1 MLAAAIGLSACGAG
15 SDSAAD
21 DASATTAA
29 VIPETTAAAS
39 EVAPVDDDE
48 DHDDEDG
55 DHDDEDGD
63 HGDEDGDHGD
73 EDGDHGDEDGD
84 HGDED
89 GDHDDEDGD
98 HDDEDGSLGAHE
110 HGTADLSVAWIDAE
124 VAINLTS
131 PTFNVFGF
139 EYVPTTDEDLA
150 FETDRTEALS
160 AAGVITINDEAGCM
174 LADPV
179 ETTVERDGSHSEITV
194 SWRFVC
200 DDPDRVEELDASQ
213 LFAEFPNFEDIDAQW
228 ISESDQSAAELSPSA
243 TTLSLR
249 R

>member
-39 EVAPVDDDE
+39 EVAPVDDGE
-48 DHDDEDG
+48 
-55 DHDDEDGD
+55 D
-63 HGDEDGDHGD
+63 HGDEDGDHD
-73 EDGDHGDEDGD
+73 DEDGD

-98 HDDEDGSLGAHE
+98 HDDEDGDHDDEDGDHDDHDDESGSLGAHE

-124 VAINLTS
+124 VAINLIS

>member
-48 DHDDEDG
+48 
-55 DHDDEDGD
+55 
-63 HGDEDGDHGD
+63 
-73 EDGDHGDEDGD
+73 
-84 HGDED
+84 
-89 GDHDDEDGD
+89 DHDDEDGD

>member
-1 MLAAAIGLSACGAG
+1 MNPSPRRSLALPLMLAAAIGLSACGAG

-21 DASATTAA
+21 DASATTAS

-39 EVAPVDDDE
+39 EVAPVDDGE
-48 DHDDEDG
+48 DHDDE
-55 DHDDEDGD
+55 
-63 HGDEDGDHGD
+63 
-73 EDGDHGDEDGD
+73 D

-89 GDHDDEDGD
+89 GDHDD
-98 HDDEDGSLGAHE
+98 HDDESGSLGAHE

-124 VAINLTS
+124 VAINLIS